1 MQSEFLHIS
10 IKEQTYRQ
18 NKQTT
23 NNKQNNNKQNKQQT
37 EQTNNKRKNKR
48 TNKKNNKR
56 TYLIKG
62 CCNVLK
68 SYFGK
73 NI

>member
-23 NNKQNNNKQNKQQT
+23 NNKQNKQQT

-48 TNKKNNKR
+48 TNKKSNKR

-62 CCNVLK
+62 CCDVLK